1 MGEVEITD
9 RLQRRV
15 RRDFPDAEVAKGVE
29 GALRSTSRKLDPDG
43 RVGAG
48 GERLMAALVIY
59 ARGDIGRLKD
69 AVKLAHLDWR
79 DLFVATDLADE
90 DFEQRLDDE
99 LPGPT

>member
-29 GALRSTSRKLDPDG
+29 GALRSTSRKLDPYG

-59 ARGDIGRLKD
+59 ARGDIRRLRD

-79 DLFVATDLADE
+79 DLFVSTDLAHE
-90 DFEQRLDDE
+90 DFEQRLDEE